1 MKEIE
6 MADKYSSRSPQT
18 ERAASGAPELLD
30 SDFQF
35 VLKAFLAA
43 YEPVLEQQ
51 VKLANDP
58 AELEKEAQ
66 AGPPTSTN
74 EWDQANE
81 VFSRFLTD
89 EVALR
94 LIPSTARERLGPIEE
109 WRWCLDHM
117 RCGFVFGWLV
127 CRGPRTFRA
136 WTFYL
141 YEYWRCVRETLGRPV
156 ATSPTQQDHRD
167 FQTLVESLAVA
178 FKPYLTDQLA
188 SVEYPAGIPEEVL
201 SGKINSTEGEADAC
215 EIFGRFLTADAA
227 QALLGK
233 ETFLRDRIEPNF
245 WFCRCW
251 SLSAICFGCCLARVR
266 SLDGLIWCLVHYF
279 RSLGACVQSLACD
292 LTAPTGCIRGETD
305 ILPGRILE
313 PVEGG
318 AFGFNFGHY
327 VIETR
332 DGAGDLLSGVVIYP
346 DSVGDPDTTLT
357 QGDFA
362 VAAGN
367 LGWVDL
373 RQCVIAA
380 GVEIFTSTTFTVTLR
395 VFASDGSELTPSCLT
410 TFQLS
415 LDEVYI
421 KQISTNWSVNFTNPN
436 EPLRTGNSAASVL
449 ATQGG
454 SMNVRGAAFVAGCA
468 GQTIAE
474 YTIWAIPDPA
484 FDFPQPALYSPVTPA
499 ADWVLVTQIDFTAQT
514 IPQPVGPPITYPADK
529 VRADNELNANPD
541 SVLTASWGV
550 SVQCPSILIDGI
562 DFVPRCY
569 NLPTLIENPLNS
581 NTLPKMASVLVG
593 GTGKFTFLL
602 QVIDTAGNQI
612 YDIQRAWIDNEP
624 VQAAITGIAGLPPC
638 GDLYTQNNT
647 GAFQTVDVQGF
658 AWDQLIDPVTPD
670 YTKPTSDNFDF
681 YTVTFQKQG
690 AAEWITLINSSS
702 PVPAR
707 PNPLGVGILT
717 AWNLQWL
724 DAATN
729 PAGLP
734 ADQLLAQGQECTYV
748 VNVQAYDTTVVNEDT
763 THSCVPPFPHTE
775 FPIKVING
783 PQPL

>member
-1 MKEIE
+1 
-6 MADKYSSRSPQT
+6 MADRTSSQSPQT
-18 ERAASGAPELLD
+18 DPTASGAPEMVNP
-30 SDFQF
+30 DFQF

-43 YEPVLEQQ
+43 YEPILKQQ
-51 VKLANDP
+51 LKLANNP
-58 AELEKEAQ
+58 TELEREAES
-66 AGPPTSTN
+66 GPPTFAN
-74 EWDQANE
+74 ERGQAYE
-81 VFSRFLTD
+81 VFSKFLTD

-94 LIPSTARERLGPIEE
+94 LVPSAARQKLGSIDE
-109 WRWCLDHM
+109 WRWCLEHM

-136 WTFYL
+136 WSYYL

-156 ATSPTQQDHRD
+156 AASPTQQDHRD
-167 FQTLVESLAVA
+167 FQTLVESLAAA

-188 SVEYPAGIPEEVL
+188 SVEFPAGIPDEVL
-201 SGKINSTEGEADAC
+201 SGKINYLEGEADAC
-215 EIFGRFLTADAA
+215 EIFDRFLTAESA
-227 QALLGK
+227 QALLGQ
-233 ETFLRDRIEPNF
+233 ETFLRDGTQPNF

-251 SLSAICFGCCLARVR
+251 TLAAICFGCCLARAR
-266 SLDGLIWCLVHYF
+266 SLDGLVWCLVNYF
-279 RSLGACVQSLACD
+279 RSLAACVQSLACD

-313 PVEGG
+313 PVVGG

-327 VIETR
+327 SIEVR
-332 DGAGDLLSGVVIYP
+332 DGAATLLSGVVVYP
-346 DSVGDPDTTLT
+346 DSIGDPDSSLT
-357 QGDFA
+357 QGEFA
-362 VAAGN
+362 VASGN
-367 LGWVDL
+367 LGWIDL
-373 RQCVIAA
+373 QQCVVAA
-380 GVEIFTSTTFTVTLR
+380 GIEIFTSTAFTVTLR
-395 VFASDGSELTPSCLT
+395 VFATDGGELTPDCVT

-436 EPLRTGNSAASVL
+436 EPLRVGNTLASAL

-454 SMNVRGAAFVAGCA
+454 LMNVRGAAFVAGCA
-468 GQTIAE
+468 GQSISE
-474 YTIWAIPDPA
+474 YTIWAIPDPN
-484 FDFPQPALYSPVTPA
+484 FSFVQPALYSSVTPA
-499 ADWVLVTQIDFTAQT
+499 ADWVLVTKIDFTAQT
-514 IPQPVGPPITYPADK
+514 IPQPVGPPIAYTADQ
-529 VRADNELNANPD
+529 VRAGNELNANPD
-541 SVLTASWGV
+541 SVLTAAWGV

-562 DFVPRCY
+562 DFVPACY
-569 NLPTLIENPLNS
+569 NLPSLIANPLNS
-581 NTLPKMASVLVG
+581 NTLPKMAAVLVG

-602 QVIDTAGNQI
+602 QVIDTAGNNI

-638 GDLYTQNNT
+638 GDLYTQNNA
-647 GAFQTVDVQGF
+647 GVFQTVNVQGF
-658 AWDQLIDPVTPD
+658 AWDQLIDPATPD
-670 YTKPTSDNFDF
+670 FTKPTSDNFDF

-690 AAEWITLINSSS
+690 AAEWITLISSTS

-707 PNPLGVGILT
+707 PNPLGVGTLT
-717 AWNLQWL
+717 TWNLQWL

-748 VNVQAYDTTVVNEDT
+748 VNVQAYDSTVVNEDT
-763 THSCVPPFPHTE
+763 THSCVPPFPGTE